1 MKVPIVRVV
10 AVWYGDVQKVLQLP
24 GCHPS
29 EVTDAQVD
37 CYLREVQDRI

>member
-1 MKVPIVRVV
+1 MRVPIVGVE